1 MRKLLVASVIVGC
14 VFAASPVSANH
25 EGLIYGPCGVETGY
39 IHMTHLEV
47 AAKVQERID
56 SGELDEDVLSRNI
69 MDIIV
74 SGTPHD
80 LLIAAGVIQEYIVNR
95 FDQVLRY
102 DDSFWGNSSSMV
114 GWTEWEVG
122 CYGLTPAPTT
132 TTTTTTT
139 TTIPTYSLTSAKD
152 DGYPTVETRILLEE
166 RYVQGSPNKYH
177 FDLDG
182 AVEFLQLGGKLSG
195 LDNVWNISKAEL

>member
-1 MRKLLVASVIVGC
+1 MKKLLVAAVIVGC

-47 AAKVQERID
+47 AVLVQERID
-56 SGELDEDVLSRNI
+56 SGELDDNVISRSI

-80 LLIAAGVIQEYIVNR
+80 LLIAAGIIQEYAVNR
-95 FDQVLRY
+95 FDQVWRY
-102 DDSFWGNSSSMV
+102 DDPFWGTISMV

-122 CYGLTPAPTT
+122 CYGLTPVPTT
-132 TTTTTTT
+132 TTTTS
-139 TTIPTYSLTSAKD
+139 IPTYSLTSAES
-152 DGYPTVETRILLEE
+152 DGYPTEVTRNLLEE
-166 RYVQGSPNKYH
+166 RYPLSATNKYH
-177 FDLDG
+177 FDLDT
-182 AVEFLQLGGKLSG
+182 AVIFLQQGGSLSG
-195 LDNVWNISKAEL
+195 LDNVWNIYEGS

>member
-47 AAKVQERID
+47 AALVQERID
-56 SGELDEDVLSRNI
+56 SGELDDNVISRNI

-102 DDSFWGNSSSMV
+102 DDPFWGNISSMV

-122 CYGLTPAPTT
+122 CYGLTPMPTT

-139 TTIPTYSLTSAKD
+139 TTIPTYSLTNAKD
-152 DGYPTVETRILLEE
+152 DSYPTEETRILLEE
-166 RYVQGSPNKYH
+166 RYPQSAVNKYH
-177 FDLDG
+177 FDLDT
-182 AVEFLQLGGKLSG
+182 AVVFLQQGGALSG
-195 LDNVWNISKAEL
+195 LDNVWNIYEGS

>member
-39 IHMTHLEV
+39 IHMTHLE
-47 AAKVQERID
+47 AAVLVQERID
-56 SGELDEDVLSRNI
+56 SGELDDDAVSRNI

-80 LLIAAGVIQEYIVNR
+80 ILIAAGVIQEYIVNR

-102 DDSFWGNSSSMV
+102 DDPFWGNISSMV

-122 CYGLTPAPTT
+122 CYGLTPIPTT

-139 TTIPTYSLTSAKD
+139 TSVPTYSLTSAES
-152 DGYPTVETRILLEE
+152 DGYPTEVTRNLLEE
-166 RYVQGSPNKYH
+166 RYPLSATNKYH
-177 FDLDG
+177 FDLDT
-182 AVEFLQLGGKLSG
+182 AVIFLQQGGSLSG
-195 LDNVWNISKAEL
+195 LDNVWNIYEGS

>member
-1 MRKLLVASVIVGC
+1 MKKLLVAAVIVGC
-14 VFAASPVSANH
+14 VFVASPVSANH

-47 AAKVQERID
+47 AAQVQERID
-56 SGELDEDVLSRNI
+56 SGELESDVISRSI

-80 LLIAAGVIQEYIVNR
+80 LLIAAGVIQEYAVNR

-102 DDSFWGNSSSMV
+102 DDPFWGNISSMV

-122 CYGLTPAPTT
+122 CYGLTPTPTT
-132 TTTTTTT
+132 TTTTTVA
-139 TTIPTYSLTSAKD
+139 TYSLTSAESD
-152 DGYPTVETRILLEE
+152 SYPTEVTRILLEE
-166 RYVQGSPNKYH
+166 RYPLSATNKYH
-177 FDLDG
+177 FDLDT
-182 AVEFLQLGGKLSG
+182 AVIFLQQGGSLSG
-195 LDNVWNISKAEL
+195 LDNVWNIYEGS